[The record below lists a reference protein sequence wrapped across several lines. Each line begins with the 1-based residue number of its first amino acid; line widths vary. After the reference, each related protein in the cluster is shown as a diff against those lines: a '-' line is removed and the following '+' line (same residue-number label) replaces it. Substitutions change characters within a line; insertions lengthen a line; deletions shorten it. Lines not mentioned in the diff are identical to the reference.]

1 MSGGVTRA
9 TRASNIGLVLAL
21 ACLVALAFA
30 PFWAGRDGMRL
41 LIDAY
46 LYLVLASLWNLLAG
60 YAGLVSVGQ
69 QAFVGLGG
77 YVLFGLAALAGVPP
91 LLCIPIAGIAA
102 AIIAIPVAA
111 ITFRLRGAYFAIGS
125 WVMAEV
131 FRLVAS
137 QISALGGGSGISL
150 PAGIV
155 TAMAAS
161 RHGREI
167 LVYWVALGLMVAI
180 LGGIVALLRSRHG
193 LALTA
198 LRDNEMAAR
207 SNGIDVRRTK
217 LVVFILVAAGTAMA
231 GALIFLQRLRISPDA
246 GFSVND
252 WTAFVIFI
260 TVIGGIGRFEG
271 PFVGVVVFFVLR
283 ETLADLGSL
292 YLMILGAIAI
302 LVMLKAPRGLF
313 GFIAERTDIQLLP
326 LQRRVRGV

>member
-1 MSGGVTRA
+1 V
-9 TRASNIGLVLAL
+9 
-21 ACLVALAFA
+21 
-30 PFWAGRDGMRL
+30 
-41 LIDAY
+41 
-46 LYLVLASLWNLLAG
+46 
-60 YAGLVSVGQ
+60 
-69 QAFVGLGG
+69 
-77 YVLFGLAALAGVPP
+77 
-91 LLCIPIAGIAA
+91 AA
-102 AIIAIPVAA
+102 AVVAVPVAA

-137 QISALGGGSGISL
+137 QVSVLGGGSGISL

-155 TAMAAS
+155 AGMAAS
-161 RHGREI
+161 RHAREN
-167 LVYWVALGLMVAI
+167 LVYWVALGLAVAI

-217 LVVFILVAAGTAMA
+217 FVVFVLVAAGTAMA

-252 WTAFVIFI
+252 WTALVIFI

-271 PFVGVVVFFVLR
+271 PFVGVVVFFALR
-283 ETLADLGSL
+283 ETLSGLGSY
-292 YLMILGAIAI
+292 YLMILGALAI

-313 GFIAERTDIQLLP
+313 GFLADRTDIQLLP
-326 LQRRVRGV
+326 LQRRVR

>member
-1 MSGGVTRA
+1 
-9 TRASNIGLVLAL
+9 
-21 ACLVALAFA
+21 
-30 PFWAGRDGMRL
+30 
-41 LIDAY
+41 
-46 LYLVLASLWNLLAG
+46 
-60 YAGLVSVGQ
+60 
-69 QAFVGLGG
+69 
-77 YVLFGLAALAGVPP
+77 
-91 LLCIPIAGIAA
+91 
-102 AIIAIPVAA
+102 
-111 ITFRLRGAYFAIGS
+111 
-125 WVMAEV
+125 
-131 FRLVAS
+131 
-137 QISALGGGSGISL
+137 
-150 PAGIV
+150 
-155 TAMAAS
+155 
-161 RHGREI
+161 
-167 LVYWVALGLMVAI
+167 VALGLMVAI